1 MSELSEL
8 FDRDPLH
15 LSEQDISVIVA
26 KMREN
31 QAQYELGVKAPVA
44 PKPAKPRAT
53 KATADLLKDLGLGS
67 DPLDE
72 LGLK

>member
-8 FDRDPLH
+8 FDRDPLS
-15 LSEQDISVIVA
+15 LTDQDLATIVA

-31 QAQYELGVKAPVA
+31 QAQYELGAKPA
-44 PKPAKPRAT
+44 PAKPKRAT
-53 KATADLLKDLGLGS
+53 KATADLLSELGMGPN
-67 DPLDE
+67 PLDE